1 MIRQII
7 YPTSNEF
14 TLNLPDELLGKEVEV
29 LAFELEKVDEQFRNI
44 IEKGNNSSMI
54 KSEKNDVFQR
64 KELDEFYDNF
74 QLDLS
79 HYTFNRDEANER

>member
-29 LAFELEKVDEQFRNI
+29 LAFELEKEDVKFRNPND
-44 IEKGNNSSMI
+44 KGKKSSMI
-54 KSEKNDVFQR
+54 KSEKDDVFQR

-74 QLDLS
+74 QLDLT
-79 HYTFNRDEANER
+79 HFTFNRDEANER